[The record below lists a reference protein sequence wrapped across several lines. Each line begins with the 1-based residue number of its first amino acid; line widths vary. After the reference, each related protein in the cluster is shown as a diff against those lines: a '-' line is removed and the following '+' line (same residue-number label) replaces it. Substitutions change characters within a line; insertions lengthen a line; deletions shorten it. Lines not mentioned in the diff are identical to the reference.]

1 MLVAEAPQRLGEL
14 SVQGEKT
21 AFALHRL
28 DDEARHVVYVDFNA
42 EQTLHSLQRFGAGHA
57 VIGTGVGQVI
67 HRAGQYTDLLLV
79 GRDLAVEV
87 EGRQSAPVESAV
99 KGDHRRA
106 PGGTTGDLQGV
117 FGRLG
122 AAVGEHAADRVFH
135 RDKSAETLHQLDVG
149 RMRCGVERVMGEPG
163 GLLAYGR
170 HHGRVAMAQVE
181 YADTADKVDITFTR
195 RVPDFCVFTVAQA
208 DGVND

>member
-1 MLVAEAPQRLGEL
+1 M
-14 SVQGEKT
+14 
-21 AFALHRL
+21 
-28 DDEARHVVYVDFNA
+28 
-42 EQTLHSLQRFGAGHA
+42 
-57 VIGTGVGQVI
+57 
-67 HRAGQYTDLLLV
+67 
-79 GRDLAVEV
+79 
-87 EGRQSAPVESAV
+87 EGAV

-135 RDKSAETLHQLDVG
+135 RDKSAEALHQLDVG
-149 RMRCGVERVMGEPG
+149 RMRCGVERVMSKPG

-181 YADTADKVDITFTR
+181 YADTADKVDIPLAR
-195 RVPDFCVFTVAQA
+195 RVPDFGVFTVAQA
-208 DGVND
+208 DGVNDGNRLADASVAHDSGTRQWWAQRYLSRAPGLAANEIKLPGHSTLEGAAAIPTPHLCPPPWTGTRLDRPAPSALPGIHPCAAPPRPGSG